1 MDDISLIGELQRMV
15 DSEGVALTAFLREL
29 GIYIKEIKDR
39 AAAQVQLAL
48 GFWWDSVNRTRTLSE
63 RKQQEYVAMLREFE
77 TRRTLTLRER
87 QQVAGRMQRAVM
99 TMPPGAA
106 CFMAISTMYSLMR
119 GLSLPWQSRR
129 TTRAE
134 RLDFRCLRELL
145 QRNLGRGFFS
155 LDQFGE
161 APVVDTDASKSR
173 AYPGGGYASRC
184 GRYRFFR
191 YGAAA
196 QRHMIDFLEGD
207 VVVEAVRDLGHLW
220 HRMVVTFRI
229 DNSAFQRSAVKGW
242 SRAERLT
249 LLLRRLFEL
258 CVQFECVLCFVWL
271 STKENVYADA
281 LSRVDGEAT
290 FLRLVKETDFLPPNV
305 FLRRDPRCGAVRQL
319 GDSYTSN
326 SLKDGP
332 QRAQQNLA
340 LSVPYRRAS
349 IYVGLPNE
357 SVADHGLVRRRT
369 VRFRRRSRTG
379 IRFVRATAGPAL
391 SSRMTASEV
400 ASWQRL
406 FYTWRRTPTW
416 WARQFRTT
424 CGLSVRGSSFSASWI
439 QFMAWWIGKT
449 SCRASRCAHGCR
461 PSPVRRSSSGGFAA
475 PCAAWTGDLSSR
487 FRQQWSCWCCC
498 LRLLALS
505 LRWPWRF
512 QARMRS
518 METSRCRSRMLRSCR
533 VRSWC
538 G

>member
-1 MDDISLIGELQRMV
+1 MFYMRVSDVDAAFPLLPIAPRLWRFMMFIWFDVQPGDEASMLTWLYMHVCGDFGSAGLPGTWKIFFTDVVMGMARSEMVLTLEAPIYVDDISLIGELQRMV

-106 CFMAISTMYSLMR
+106 CFMATMYSLMR

-173 AYPGGGYASRC
+173 AYTGGGYASRC

-281 LSRVDGEAT
+281 LSGSMA
-290 FLRLVKETDFLPPNV
+290 
-305 FLRRDPRCGAVRQL
+305 
-319 GDSYTSN
+319 
-326 SLKDGP
+326 
-332 QRAQQNLA
+332 
-340 LSVPYRRAS
+340 
-349 IYVGLPNE
+349 
-357 SVADHGLVRRRT
+357 RRR
-369 VRFRRRSRTG
+369 
-379 IRFVRATAGPAL
+379 
-391 SSRMTASEV
+391 
-400 ASWQRL
+400 
-406 FYTWRRTPTW
+406 FYVW
-416 WARQFRTT
+416 
-424 CGLSVRGSSFSASWI
+424 
-439 QFMAWWIGKT
+439 
-449 SCRASRCAHGCR
+449 
-461 PSPVRRSSSGGFAA
+461 
-475 PCAAWTGDLSSR
+475 
-487 FRQQWSCWCCC
+487 
-498 LRLLALS
+498 
-505 LRWPWRF
+505 
-512 QARMRS
+512 
-518 METSRCRSRMLRSCR
+518 
-533 VRSWC
+533 
-538 G
+538 